1 MRGNEVYGRIGPA
14 DGGKRSFG
22 PLRRRRLPDDLFG
35 ESDAEQDAIG
45 GGDWNDD
52 LGVWQG
58 DSAGSKA
65 TAGRI
70 FSIVTRS
77 TGGRSAATGFH

>member
-1 MRGNEVYGRIGPA
+1 MRDNEVYARIGPA
-14 DGGKRSFG
+14 NGGKPAFG
-22 PLRRRRLPDDLFG
+22 LLRQRRLPDDLFD
-35 ESDAEQDAIG
+35 ESDAEQDAID

-65 TAGRI
+65 TA
-70 FSIVTRS
+70 
-77 TGGRSAATGFH
+77 